1 MPAPIVITGIGII
14 TPLGDDPHSV
24 LGRITHGDCAAGVP
38 EDFSTEAFACPLCAR
53 VQGFRAQDH
62 IREPKLARLM
72 NRDAQF
78 AVAAA
83 RLALEDAQL
92 IVGKT
97 YLPEKIGVYGAAG
110 MAGLPLAEV
119 LPLLRAS
126 VSAIGEFDPAR
137 FGREGLRTVNPL
149 LSFKILGNMPLC
161 FVSICENL
169 RGPNAIYT
177 PWEGQGARAIE
188 AGVESLLAGDAE
200 CALVGGCDVKT
211 HELAFIGLQQE
222 GCFRSWTETGA
233 GPVPGEG
240 AAFLL
245 LETEARANARGA
257 RIHARLDSF
266 ALRTRRP
273 TDTTAD
279 ICCALWQGLRLR
291 GPLAAVVTAA
301 NGAPALEQAERQ
313 AMADHGIRPAVTL
326 APKKHTGDLFAGAAT
341 LQLALAAVLAAH
353 SKGRVLSHCLGH
365 GSEQAAFLVSPP

>member
-1 MPAPIVITGIGII
+1 MPDSIVITGIGII
-14 TPLGDDPHSV
+14 TPLGASPQAV
-24 LGRITHGDCAAGVP
+24 LDRITRGECAAAVP
-38 EDFSTEAFACPLCAR
+38 KDFSTDAFACPHCAR
-53 VQGFRAQDH
+53 VQGFRPQDH

-83 RLALEDAQL
+83 RLALEDAKL
-92 IVGKT
+92 TVGET
-97 YLPEKIGVYGAAG
+97 YLPETIAVYGAAG

-126 VSAIGEFDPAR
+126 VSDTGEFDPAR

-188 AGVESLLAGDAE
+188 AGVEALLAGDAE

-211 HELAFIGLQQE
+211 HELAFLGLQHE

-240 AAFLL
+240 AAFLI
-245 LETEARANARGA
+245 LETEARAHARGA
-257 RIHARLDSF
+257 RIHACLDAF
-266 ALRTRRP
+266 AIRTRRP
-273 TDTTAD
+273 SDTTAE
-279 ICCALWQGLRLR
+279 ICAALWQGLNLR
-291 GPLAAVVTAA
+291 GPLAAVVAAA
-301 NGAPALEQAERQ
+301 NGTPALEQAEHQ
-313 AMADHGIRPAVTL
+313 ALADHGIRPAAAL
-326 APKKHTGDLFAGAAT
+326 APKRHTGDLFAGAAT
-341 LQLALAAVLAAH
+341 LQLALAAVLAARGE
-353 SKGRVLSHCLGH
+353 GRVLAHCLGH
-365 GSEQAAFLVSPP
+365 GSEQAAFLLSPP